1 MRRILPTSA
10 NERQSRKLRT
20 AQHPMNRL
28 LAMLPL
34 LFLLQAAQA
43 QITISFDVTEP
54 LCFGLPIGSVT
65 ATASGGT
72 GPYTYMWSTGQMG
85 PTLSGITAGSYTVTV
100 TDAAGGNASSSVVVN
115 QPTLVTVSLTANV
128 CAQPFVLTAQG
139 AGGISPYTYTW
150 GNSMGQPIGT
160 GPSITVANP
169 GTYCV
174 TVTDQNLC
182 AATDCITV
190 AYNPLNVNVVV
201 NNLTCPGGNDGQ
213 VTATHSGGTP
223 PFTYLWSNGA
233 VTAAQSN
240 LSAGTY
246 TVTVIDGAG
255 CTASASGTVQSPP
268 ALVASISSSDPSCAG
283 SSNGSAMVS
292 AMGGTP
298 PYFYLWSNGSMGASI
313 TGLTAGT
320 YSVTVTDSNNCP
332 TTASVTLTPVSSL
345 IAIMSATPQS
355 CPDVNDGTATAMPSA
370 SLGPYTYLWS
380 NGGVTQTIT
389 GLAPGT
395 YSVTII
401 DGAGCTATGSVAVTA
416 APALEINVTA
426 TGLSTCGATDGA
438 ATANVLQGQMPLTF
452 AWSNGGTGQTI
463 SGLGAGVYTVTVT
476 DANGCTTTGTTAI
489 SEPPA
494 ISVLVIASDTICPGA
509 NDGEAAAIVSGGTMP
524 ISFLWNTGATTASIS
539 GLAAGTYS
547 VTVTDANN
555 CQATGTATI
564 VEAAPFT
571 VNIIGTETV
580 CQPESS
586 GQATANV
593 MGGSAPFTYLWSNGA
608 TSQSISDLPEGSYS
622 VTVTDAN
629 GCVAIGEIDVDV
641 VDDFDVNAVITNIS
655 CPGANDGAIALTPVG
670 GSAPYTYL
678 WSNGATSATVSNL
691 APSTY
696 MVTVTEGS
704 GCQLVRMYMLSEP
717 PALTATASGTNP
729 ACPGSA
735 SGTATVV
742 ASGGT
747 PPYTYLWS
755 NGATTASV
763 GNLLGGT
770 YGVTVTDSQ
779 MCTATAAV
787 TLVAPPQLIINL
799 VTQNVLCA
807 GEPTGGAIASPVGGT
822 PPYTYAW
829 STGATSTAVNDLPA
843 GVYGLTVTDANGC
856 TVSTSF
862 IVNEVPMLMVD
873 LDITNIFCEP
883 TPTGAL
889 DATVTGGI
897 PPYTY
902 LWSNGVTTP
911 LNTGLLAGDY
921 TLTVTDANGCVV
933 TITGTVEE
941 FPGLVLSPIA
951 TSPRCF
957 GESTGAVAVVAGGG
971 TPPFTY
977 LWNTGSTASEL
988 LNIPAGVYSVTVTDA
1003 VGCTGEETIGLAEP
1017 AELVALIAPN
1027 EVTNV
1032 SCNSFTDGEA
1042 TVTPIGG
1049 TPPYTIAWSNGQM
1062 GATATNLAAGTY
1074 SATVTDANDCEAIV
1088 MVTITEPPAFNVDVV
1103 ATNASTCSNTSDG
1116 SAAANPV
1123 GGTPPYTFLWSTGS
1137 TNASVSGLAAGSY
1150 TVTVTDGQG
1159 CTAIGTVTI
1168 QALPVPTCTIAITNQ
1183 VSPAGNDG
1191 AAEVTPIGGTPPYTF
1206 VWSNGQTG
1214 PQATGLVPGTYS
1226 ATVTDA
1232 NGCQT
1237 TCSITLA
1244 PPSRIGDFVWNDRN
1258 RNGVQD
1264 PGEPGIPGV
1273 MVILQIPAE
1282 NDPIDI
1288 DTTFTNANG
1297 LYFFDVL
1304 PGEYK
1309 VKFILPSGLI
1319 FTEPF
1324 QGGDPARDSDPD
1336 PVTGM
1341 TDVFVINPGESNL
1354 TIDAGLYTKCDNI
1367 TNPGLIGPNQFLC
1380 GPGNQ
1385 PAPIENL
1392 QLPSG
1397 GSGAIEYLW
1406 MKSTQPGP
1414 FNVQTW
1420 TPIPDATGPSYAPPV
1435 LYETTYYARC
1445 ARREC
1450 CIAYLETNIVVIE
1463 VGSVASANIQGP
1475 SFLCVG
1481 ETADF
1486 FAVGTG
1492 PGAVINWSITGPV
1505 TPLAATGPQVSL
1517 TATGFGM
1524 INITL
1529 TVTENN
1535 CTASNIKTLSA
1546 TNSPIYCGQLLPII
1560 VQVTNEKASEV
1571 MVSWVVEE
1579 VLRGQ
1584 EYTVEYSKDG
1594 TNFEPLGRA
1603 RAPRAFQG
1611 SMSYYEFMHYEA
1623 VLGLNFYRVRID
1635 APDGQRFYSEI
1646 GDAVLFGASE
1656 VAMAYPNPTTDWL
1669 ILEIFETF
1677 GVAPRIEIYSANG
1690 ARMWEYN
1697 VPAGQKRLE
1706 IDVANYPAGT
1716 YFVRLNYGKTGQKI
1730 LKVLKH

>member
-1 MRRILPTSA
+1 
-10 NERQSRKLRT
+10 
-20 AQHPMNRL
+20 MNRL
-28 LAMLPL
+28 LALLPL
-34 LFLLQAAQA
+34 LFLLQNAQA
-43 QITISFDVTEP
+43 QLAISFDVTEP
-54 LCFGLPIGSVT
+54 LCFGLPTGSVT

-72 GPYTYMWSTGQMG
+72 GPYTYLWSTSQMG
-85 PTLSGITAGSYTVTV
+85 ATLSGITAGNYSVTV
-100 TDAAGGNASSSVVVN
+100 TDADGASASSSVAVN
-115 QPTLVTVSLTANV
+115 QPTQVTVSLTANV

-139 AGGISPYTYTW
+139 GGGIPPYNYTW

-160 GPSITVANP
+160 GASITVPNA

-190 AYNPLNVNVVV
+190 TYNPLSVNVSV
-201 NNLTCPGGNDGQ
+201 NNLTCPGSNDGQ
-213 VTATHSGGTP
+213 VSAVHSGGMP
-223 PFTYLWSNGA
+223 PYTYLWSNGA
-233 VTAAQSN
+233 VTATQSN
-240 LSAGTY
+240 LAVGSY

-255 CTASASGTVQSPP
+255 CTASASGAVQSPP
-268 ALVASISSSDPSCAG
+268 PVVVSITSSDPSCSGG
-283 SSNGSAMVS
+283 SDGSAIASVT
-292 AMGGTP
+292 GGTP
-298 PYFYLWSNGSMGASI
+298 PYFYMWSNGSISASI
-313 TGLTAGT
+313 AGLTAGA
-320 YSVTVTDSNNCP
+320 YS
-332 TTASVTLTPVSSL
+332 L
-345 IAIMSATPQS
+345 
-355 CPDVNDGTATAMPSA
+355 
-370 SLGPYTYLWS
+370 
-380 NGGVTQTIT
+380 
-389 GLAPGT
+389 
-395 YSVTII
+395 
-401 DGAGCTATGSVAVTA
+401 
-416 APALEINVTA
+416 
-426 TGLSTCGATDGA
+426 
-438 ATANVLQGQMPLTF
+438 
-452 AWSNGGTGQTI
+452 
-463 SGLGAGVYTVTVT
+463 TVT
-476 DANGCTTTGTTAI
+476 DANGCEGTGSAM
-489 SEPPA
+489 
-494 ISVLVIASDTICPGA
+494 IAEG
-509 NDGEAAAIVSGGTMP
+509 
-524 ISFLWNTGATTASIS
+524 
-539 GLAAGTYS
+539 
-547 VTVTDANN
+547 
-555 CQATGTATI
+555 
-564 VEAAPFT
+564 APFT
-571 VNIIGTETV
+571 ASIIGTETV
-580 CQPESS
+580 CQPESG
-586 GQATANV
+586 GQATV
-593 MGGSAPFTYLWSNGA
+593 VVTGGTSPYTYLWSTGS

-622 VTVTDAN
+622 VTVTDVN
-629 GCVAIGEIDVDV
+629 GCVAAAQIEVDV
-641 VDDFDVNAVITNIS
+641 IDDFDVEATITNIS
-655 CPGANDGAIALTPVG
+655 CLGANDGAIALNPIG

-678 WSNGATSATVSNL
+678 WSTGATTATITGL
-691 APSTY
+691 APGIY
-696 MVTVTEGS
+696 MVTVSEGS
-704 GCQLVRMYMLSEP
+704 GCQIAKTYMLSD
-717 PALTATASGTNP
+717 PAELTATASGTNP

-779 MCTATAAV
+779 MCTATASV

-807 GEPTGGAIASPVGGT
+807 GEPTGAASANPVGGT

-829 STGATSTAVNDLPA
+829 STGATGSSVNDLPA

-856 TVSTSF
+856 TASTSF
-862 IVNEVPMLMVD
+862 IINQVPVLMIE

-883 TPTGAL
+883 APTGGIEAS
-889 DATVTGGI
+889 VTGGI

-902 LWSNGVTTP
+902 LWSNGATTSA
-911 LNTGLLAGDY
+911 NTGLLPGDY
-921 TLTVTDANGCVV
+921 TLTVTDANGCEGIV
-933 TITGTVEE
+933 TGTVEE
-941 FPGLVLSPIA
+941 FPGLVLTPIA

-957 GESTGAVAVVAGGG
+957 GESNGAAAIVVGGG
-971 TPPFTY
+971 TPPFSY
-977 LWNTGSTASEL
+977 NWNIGSTDAEL

-1003 VGCTGEETIGLAEP
+1003 VGCTGVEIIGLAEP
-1017 AELVALIAPN
+1017 SELVALIAPN

-1032 SCNSFTDGEA
+1032 SCNSSTDGEA

-1049 TPPYTIAWSNGQM
+1049 TPPYTIAWSDGQT
-1062 GATATNLAAGTY
+1062 GPTATNLGAGTY
-1074 SATVTDANDCEAIV
+1074 TATVTDANDCEAIV

-1116 SAAANPV
+1116 SANANPV

-1137 TNASVSGLAAGSY
+1137 TDASVSGLGAGNY
-1150 TVTVTDGQG
+1150 TLTVTDSQG
-1159 CTAIGTVTI
+1159 CIATGAVTI
-1168 QALPVPTCTIAITNQ
+1168 QALPVPTCTIAVTNQ

-1191 AAEVTPIGGTPPYTF
+1191 AAEVTPIGGTAPYSYE
-1206 VWSNGQTG
+1206 WSNGQTG
-1214 PQATGLVPGTYS
+1214 QEATGLVPGTYT

-1237 TCSITLA
+1237 TCSITLE

-1282 NDPIDI
+1282 NDPVDI

-1297 LYFFDVL
+1297 FYFFDVV

-1309 VKFILPSGLI
+1309 VTFVLPSGLI

-1341 TDVFVINPGESNL
+1341 TEVFIINPGESNL
-1354 TIDAGLYTKCDNI
+1354 TVDAGLYTKCDNI

-1385 PAPIENL
+1385 PATIENL
-1392 QLPSG
+1392 QSPSG
-1397 GSGAIEYLW
+1397 GSGALEYLW

-1420 TPIPDATGPSYAPPV
+1420 TPIPDATGPSYTPPV

-1450 CIAYLETNIVVIE
+1450 CIAYLETNIVTIE

-1505 TPLAATGPQVSL
+1505 TPLTATGPQVSL

-1546 TNSPIYCGQLLPII
+1546 TNSPIYCGQLMPII
-1560 VQVTNEKASEV
+1560 VQVTNEKANEV

-1579 VLRGQ
+1579 VLTGQ
-1584 EYTVEYSKDG
+1584 EYSVEYSKDG
-1594 TNFEPLGRA
+1594 ANFEPLGRA

-1623 VLGLNFYRVRID
+1623 VAGLNFYRVRID
-1635 APDGQRFYSEI
+1635 APDGQTFYSEI
-1646 GDAVLFGASE
+1646 GDAVLFGESE

-1677 GVAPRIEIYSANG
+1677 GTTPRIEIYSANG

-1716 YFVRLNYGKTGQKI
+1716 YFVRLNYGKTGQKV